1 MDIGILGPLVVR
13 VDGTSVVPS
22 AAKPRQVLALLA
34 ANAGQQMSTATI
46 AQELWGSSPPT
57 NPSGVVQTYIKQ
69 LRRAIS
75 AALGPV
81 PQEQAAG
88 RSAKDVLRRGH
99 HGYMLDMPGTT
110 TDAHEFDR
118 LATRGL
124 RSLVEGDGE
133 EASRSLERALG
144 LWRGPALADVRT
156 GSGLEVEAQC
166 LEEARRAALDG
177 RITADLQLGRHAQ
190 LIGELTMLT
199 ARFPLQESLHAQLMV
214 ALYRCGRSSQAL
226 HVYRRMRAEYVEELG
241 IEPSH
246 RLQRLHRAVLDA
258 DPMLDSPV
266 PSLAAF

>member
-34 ANAGQQMSTATI
+34 ANAGQQTSTETI
-46 AQELWGSSPPT
+46 AQELWGSSPPS
-57 NPSGVVQTYIKQ
+57 NPSGVVQTYVKQ
-69 LRRAIS
+69 LRRAIA
-75 AALGPV
+75 AALDP
-81 PQEQAAG
+81 AG
-88 RSAKDVLRRGH
+88 SRSAKDVLRRGH
-99 HGYMLDMPGTT
+99 HGYLLDMPGTA

-124 RSLVEGDGE
+124 RALVEGDGA
-133 EASRSLERALG
+133 EASRALEQALG

-226 HVYRRMRAEYVEELG
+226 HVYQRMRAAHIEELG

-246 RLQRLHRAVLDA
+246 RLRKLHRAVLEA